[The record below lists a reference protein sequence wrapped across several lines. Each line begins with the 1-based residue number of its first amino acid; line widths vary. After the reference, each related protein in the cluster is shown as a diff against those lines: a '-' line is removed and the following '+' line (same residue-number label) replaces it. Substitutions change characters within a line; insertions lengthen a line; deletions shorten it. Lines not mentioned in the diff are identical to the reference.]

1 MKTYSTPGTVKDR
14 DLTRFVEQ
22 SYVKLAEHLS
32 LKAECTISVDLA
44 KKAFT
49 PATWYS
55 GIGERAKT
63 TVEFTP
69 DEKYI
74 AYVFIGIGHT
84 TINGDS

>member
-1 MKTYSTPGTVKDR
+1 MKVYSTPGTLKDR

-44 KKAFT
+44 KKTFT
-49 PATWYS
+49 PATGY
-55 GIGERAKT
+55 GCIGEQAKT
-63 TVEFTP
+63 TVEFTLN
-69 DEKYI
+69 EKYI

-84 TINGDS
+84 TVNRDS